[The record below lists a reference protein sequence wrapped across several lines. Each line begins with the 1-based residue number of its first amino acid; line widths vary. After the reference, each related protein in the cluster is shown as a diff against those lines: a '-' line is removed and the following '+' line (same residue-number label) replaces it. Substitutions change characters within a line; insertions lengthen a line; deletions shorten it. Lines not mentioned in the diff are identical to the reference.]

1 MHCHNYIHRRYQPC
15 HNYIHRRYQP
25 CFFRALIT
33 LFKKKIIIIIKKS
46 YKSK

>member
-33 LFKKKIIIIIKKS
+33 LFKKKNNNNN
-46 YKSK
+46 